1 MKKTKSTSSQEFS
14 IFEVGE
20 LTCAISIEYIQEIN
34 KQLEITGVY
43 NAPEYVRGILNLR
56 GQIITVIDLGAK
68 FGFEQR
74 PLNEDMRII
83 VVNYQD
89 EKIGFLVDAIVDVV
103 SVEPD
108 CLEPP
113 PSNISGIAGEYFSSI
128 YKMEDS
134 LAAVLNID
142 EILKPEKDS
151 ASHAGSF
158 SQ

>member
-1 MKKTKSTSSQEFS
+1 MKNTPAARTQEFS

-34 KQLEITGVY
+34 KQLEITRVY

-56 GQIITVIDLGAK
+56 GQIITVIDLRIK
-68 FGFEQR
+68 FGFEPR
-74 PLNEDMRII
+74 TLNEDMRII

-113 PSNISGIAGEYFSSI
+113 PSNISGIAGEYFCNI
-128 YKMEDS
+128 YKMRQQ

-142 EILKPEKDS
+142 EVLKMNRDALSP
-151 ASHAGSF
+151 AR
-158 SQ
+158 